1 MLPSLRFLSPDEQES
16 VHEASLSVLST
27 AGVCVHS
34 GRARK
39 ILKSAGAVVEESE
52 KIVKITTDMVDE
64 ALRTAP
70 KAFVL
75 GARNPGRDFRMPSRY
90 SGYVL
95 DSGGIFIIDFNTGE
109 RRNFV
114 EKDMHELNRVFD
126 QFKLAAILWPPT
138 VNDFP
143 THSASLREDI
153 ASFMSSS
160 LHIQSELHHPGEVP
174 FMIEALA
181 AITGSE
187 DAVRER
193 KLYSVV
199 YCPLAPLT
207 HEEYM
212 CDAFLDLIQWE
223 VPICVLPMPCAGST
237 GPASIYSNIVQSNA
251 EALSSL
257 VLFQMARPGT
267 PIIFG
272 DASGSTHFQNGA
284 FLEGSPEMVLQTAAR
299 GEMARYYGLPN
310 EQAGCLTEA
319 KVPGNQAVMEK
330 VITTLPLV
338 LGGTDL
344 VQGPGALET
353 SNTLCLEQVVVDEE
367 IALMCKR
374 LRDGIDLSAEKDLQ
388 EDIKRV
394 GPGGHFLGEE
404 STLAACRSDEFL
416 EPRLVDRNSYEEWKN
431 LGSPDVYTKARER
444 VEEILSSPQTDP
456 LPDAV
461 IGKLEEIMVRADEQL
476 SESH

>member
-1 MLPSLRFLSPDEQES
+1 MLPNLCFLSPEEQER
-16 VHEASLSVLST
+16 VHEASLSVLHDV
-27 AGVCVHS
+27 GVRIHS
-34 GRARK
+34 SRARK
-39 ILKSAGAVVEESE
+39 ILRSAGAVVEESE
-52 KIVKITTDMVDE
+52 KIVKIPPEIVDE

-70 KAFVL
+70 KQFVL
-75 GARNPGRDFRMPSRY
+75 GSRNPERDFRMPSIY

-126 QFKLAAILWPPT
+126 RMRLAAILWPPT
-138 VNDFP
+138 VSDFP

-153 ASFMSSS
+153 SSFMSTS

-174 FMIEALA
+174 FMIEALS

-199 YCPLAPLT
+199 YCTLAPLV
-207 HEEYM
+207 HEEHM
-212 CDAFLDLIQWE
+212 CNAFLDLIQWE
-223 VPICVLPMPCAGST
+223 VPICILPMPCAGST
-237 GPASIYSNIVQSNA
+237 GPASLYSNIVQSNA

-257 VLFQMARPGT
+257 VLFQMAQPGT

-272 DASGSTHFQNGA
+272 DASGSTHFQNGV
-284 FLEGSPEMVLQTAAR
+284 FLEGSPEMVIQTAAR

-319 KVPGNQAVMEK
+319 KAPGAQAVMEK

-338 LGGTDL
+338 LGGADL

-367 IALMCKR
+367 IALVCKR
-374 LRDGIDLSAEKDLQ
+374 LRDGINFSTGKDLQ
-388 EDIKRV
+388 EDIKIV

-404 STLAACRSDEFL
+404 STLAACRGDEFFS
-416 EPRLVDRNSYEEWKN
+416 PRLADRSSFEEWKT
-431 LGSPDVYTKARER
+431 LGNPDVYTKARER
-444 VEEILSSPQTDP
+444 VEEILSSPQPDP
-456 LPDAV
+456 LPDGV
-461 IGKLEEIMVRADEQL
+461 IGKLEEIMVRADNEL
-476 SESH
+476 KDP